1 MRNFDA
7 NTFNRTVL
15 LCHMKHAKTEFMYL
29 PILLTLEQ
37 AWQSSGA
44 RVHRASSTK
53 RMAALTAGDV
63 VVWVGMGRAAGS
75 VPWADLG
82 KRGVLRVQY
91 QTEPFG
97 DRCRFDS
104 VWHGARDEIWDYSRH
119 NVELCTSARNGG
131 GDPISKVP
139 YRYVPPGAFSDAS
152 LPERKRFLPEPPA
165 DAALAS
171 TAAFLGAIP
180 SNSTPG
186 MPGYARRRCFATL
199 KAELGAGLRHADSA
213 YTAASLRGELLK
225 HRVFVNLHKDCGSP
239 LRPAEAVRFAVLLAV
254 GARVVS
260 EHANPADEREFEGL
274 VEFVPLADLAQAT
287 TRALAAEA
295 GSAAA
300 QAQSD
305 RIAIFRERFAPS
317 TIFERFL
324 RPALATATVAAAPA
338 AAAAPS
344 GGAAKPAAAKLTA
357 ADISAPF
364 FASLPPEAE
373 RHPPTFLPAAGTPS
387 VGGGPCAGAPFTY
400 RGGAMEARWLET
412 PAAGRICRTAREQVA
427 DAQTCVAFAAAAAGS
442 PWRVPFASEAP
453 LLSSFA
459 CADGGGTEWLEP
471 LSGMARH
478 PLAQTGCRL
487 SREHDG
493 ARRVAGVLD
502 RKRPLGTAEVDL
514 YNISHLVLANRCPVQ
529 GDAEA
534 RARGRRRPSAL
545 SARIG
550 GASTTSEAPLA
561 GRSLLFDLG
570 CSWYWKPALCEY
582 RPDDRR
588 CDRRKWSAPPP
599 PPPPAHATSMAASVY
614 AAAGG
619 SAVGPSLPLFLS
631 LYERNCIRFDHA
643 YGWEATKFD
652 EALWWR
658 HVPADVR
665 PRLTFYNEP
674 VTAAAFVDHLASHTR
689 PEDFVVL
696 KVDIDGGPEVEIVEE
711 IARRPELA
719 ARVDELFFE
728 YHFDFDGLDFGWH
741 IRRPG
746 ARRRFRYDT
755 VSNAS
760 VDDALGLMR
769 RLREA
774 GVRSHFWV

>member
-1 MRNFDA
+1 
-7 NTFNRTVL
+7 
-15 LCHMKHAKTEFMYL
+15 
-29 PILLTLEQ
+29 
-37 AWQSSGA
+37 
-44 RVHRASSTK
+44 
-53 RMAALTAGDV
+53 MAALTAGDV

-131 GDPISKVP
+131 GDLISKVP

-152 LPERKRFLPEPPA
+152 LPERKRFLPEPRA

-186 MPGYARRRCFATL
+186 MPGYARRRCYATL
-199 KAELGAGLRHADSA
+199 KAELGAGLRHADAA

-239 LRPAEAVRFAVLLAV
+239 LRPAEAVRFAILLAV

-305 RIAIFRERFAPS
+305 RIAIFRERFAPRRS
-317 TIFERFL
+317 LSASSAPRL
-324 RPALATATVAAAPA
+324 PRPRSPPRPPPPPRRRAAP
-338 AAAAPS
+338 PS
-344 GGAAKPAAAKLTA
+344 PPPPNSPPPTYRRH
-357 ADISAPF
+357 
-364 FASLPPEAE
+364 SLPPCRRSSE
-373 RHPPTFLPAAGTPS
+373 RHPPAFLPAAGTPPS
-387 VGGGPCAGAPFTY
+387 AAARAPALPSPTAVVRWR
-400 RGGAMEARWLET
+400 RGGWRRPPPVASAAPHGSRSQTRRPASRLLRRRRDRRGACRLRRRRRCSRASRAPTAAARSGSSLSAAWLAT
-412 PAAGRICRTAREQVA
+412 RSLRPAA
-427 DAQTCVAFAAAAAGS
+427 
-442 PWRVPFASEAP
+442 ASRA
-453 LLSSFA
+453 S
-459 CADGGGTEWLEP
+459 T
-471 LSGMARH
+471 
-478 PLAQTGCRL
+478 T
-487 SREHDG
+487 G

-599 PPPPAHATSMAASVY
+599 PPPPPAHATSMAASVY

-674 VTAAAFVDHLASHTR
+674 VTAAAFVDHLATHTH

-774 GVRSHFWV
+774 GVRSHFWVVAFVR